1 MFFKTEKNINIP
13 TIFITNSM
21 EKDRGSSLYL
31 ICEDGTIRFSGS
43 NRDGRQATLFI
54 RPYLVIYMPVYR
66 EKLILNK
73 AGLGLVPFE
82 AEALTYKDLYNL
94 YQREEGHL
102 GNVITEIIT
111 FDDLLSESF
120 VPKSWQGSDFGG
132 TDWSTAKQ
140 KLLAA
145 LDEIKAKG
153 MLFSKED
160 KVLSDA
166 AAADEDGRMEL
177 EEEIPLRSSKFHF

>member
-1 MFFKTEKNINIP
+1 
-13 TIFITNSM
+13 
-21 EKDRGSSLYL
+21 
-31 ICEDGTIRFSGS
+31 
-43 NRDGRQATLFI
+43 
-54 RPYLVIYMPVYR
+54 MPVYR

-82 AEALTYKDLYNL
+82 AEALTYKDLYKL

-132 TDWSTAKQ
+132 TDWSTAKHE
-140 KLLAA
+140 LLAA
-145 LDEIKAKG
+145 LDKVKANG
-153 MLFSKED
+153 MSFSKED
-160 KVLSDA
+160 KVLLDVAA
-166 AAADEDGRMEL
+166 AAADEDSRMEL

>member
-1 MFFKTEKNINIP
+1 
-13 TIFITNSM
+13 
-21 EKDRGSSLYL
+21 
-31 ICEDGTIRFSGS
+31 
-43 NRDGRQATLFI
+43 
-54 RPYLVIYMPVYR
+54 MPVYR

-73 AGLGLVPFE
+73 AGLGLMPFE

-94 YQREEGHL
+94 YQRDEGHL

-140 KLLAA
+140 ELLAA
-145 LDEIKAKG
+145 LDEITAKG

-160 KVLSDA
+160 KVLLDVTDA
-166 AAADEDGRMEL
+166 DDGSRMEL